1 MNTITDS
8 IQVQPLKLD
17 NGDKA
22 AFKSYSTNSFE
33 SFFKKAMEL
42 YNETNIYQNEAE
54 QMQRDFVTGK
64 SDDIIALNMAQ
75 AKASSSIQFTTNIT
89 SKVLAAY
96 QEIMRMSI

>member
-54 QMQRDFVTGK
+54 QMQRDFVK
-64 SDDIIALNMAQ
+64 AMILLRLIWHRQRQ
-75 AKASSSIQFTTNIT
+75 APQFSLLLI
-89 SKVLAAY
+89 LL
-96 QEIMRMSI
+96 QRF